1 MIIGLEHQF
10 VVFLRVV
17 VQGFT
22 VFFVIPDD
30 VKFVCTLDDQSKKKA
45 REELNENE
53 KDRLGAVQS
62 FRSLVLQQDWLRT
75 RTGKIMMKLFEPVHE
90 NEKDKD
96 PF

>member
-1 MIIGLEHQF
+1 MYT
-10 VVFLRVV
+10 
-17 VQGFT
+17 GFT

-30 VKFVCTLDDQSKKKA
+30 VKFVCKLDDQSKKKA

-75 RTGKIMMKLFEPVHE
+75 RTGKIMTKLFEPVHE
-90 NEKDKD
+90 NEKDRLGTVQSFRSLVLFD
-96 PF
+96 LI